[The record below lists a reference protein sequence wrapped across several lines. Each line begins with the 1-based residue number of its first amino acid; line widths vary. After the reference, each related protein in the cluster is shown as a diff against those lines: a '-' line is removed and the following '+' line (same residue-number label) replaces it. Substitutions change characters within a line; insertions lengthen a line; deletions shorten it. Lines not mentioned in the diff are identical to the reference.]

1 MFSSKFSKKDYKIW
15 VTIGRVLLVVLG
27 AYIIA
32 KSYGKGNDINV
43 YLHAGG
49 QIISGEDPYVENP
62 FNNYLYSPLFAL
74 LMAPLSFLG
83 LPIARVIWALFN
95 CFLIYRTWNIFK
107 LHSSYVQHMSQRS
120 QVLLVACSALLAFNS
135 FNHNLI
141 LGQMTVLMLWMVAES
156 LHRITSRQWLLGAMI
171 LALGINI
178 KIIPLFALGYLLLDQ
193 RYKALGM
200 TLVGLILF
208 MILPAVF
215 LGWEENMSLHRH
227 WIEVINPF
235 KSKFGLEVNDG
246 CVSLNCL
253 WSRLAVD
260 ASLLSKLTNVSRL
273 LVILLFSYYM
283 LIRKK
288 YNDSLRFWREFSLV
302 MMAIILFFPHQMKYT
317 MLFILPAAMYFLFGF
332 LQSES
337 SERRR
342 PVYYLLGFCFILPA
356 IIGRDIIGNTATD
369 FFDTIGMMGI
379 LNLIIFL
386 MLVFWK
392 PSVKADQANMAS

>member
-1 MFSSKFSKKDYKIW
+1 
-15 VTIGRVLLVVLG
+15 
-27 AYIIA
+27 
-32 KSYGKGNDINV
+32 
-43 YLHAGG
+43 
-49 QIISGEDPYVENP
+49 
-62 FNNYLYSPLFAL
+62 
-74 LMAPLSFLG
+74 MAPLSFLG

-107 LHSSYVQHMSQRS
+107 LHSGYVQRMSQRN

-156 LHRITSRQWLLGAMI
+156 LHRISRGEWLLGAII
-171 LALGINI
+171 LALGVNI

-193 RYKALGM
+193 RYKALGF
-200 TLVGLILF
+200 TLVGLVFF
-208 MILPAVF
+208 MVLPALV
-215 LGWEENMSLHRH
+215 LGWEENMALHRH

-253 WSRLAVD
+253 WSRLEGD
-260 ASLLSKLTNVSRL
+260 ASLLSKLTNASRL
-273 LVILLFSYYM
+273 IVIILFSYYM
-283 LIRKK
+283 FARRR
-288 YNDSLRFWREFSLV
+288 YSDSLRFWREFSLV

-332 LQSES
+332 FQSEA
-337 SERRR
+337 SERRH
-342 PVYYLLGFCFILPA
+342 PINYLLGFCFILPA

-379 LNLIIFL
+379 LNVLIFVL
-386 MLVFWK
+386 LVFWK
-392 PSVKADQANMAS
+392 PKLEEDQARIAS